1 MQSDCASLVECA
13 VHHTISH
20 SIGAPRDSLPLIPA
34 MGVGTETG
42 HRAARL
48 SCALFLIAV
57 IGSLVHWSATDDLFK
72 RNVKSATST
81 AGIIVVV
88 AQVPLIGA
96 MPKSALENLVGTLVG
111 ASLGVIVF
119 FSWDRLV
126 RDPDVH
132 ACVATHGGQLDVVM
146 WIAGVLADCRVMSGS
161 FCMGTCLSLHPSPIQ
176 VPLQYDVDYYLR
188 LLSTPMVRRA
198 PI

>member
-1 MQSDCASLVECA
+1 
-13 VHHTISH
+13 
-20 SIGAPRDSLPLIPA
+20 

-48 SCALFLIAV
+48 ACALFLIAA
-57 IGSLVHWSATDDLFK
+57 IGSLVHWSASDDLIK

-96 MPKSALENLVGTLVG
+96 MPKSALENVVGTLVG

-126 RDPDVH
+126 RGYDCH
-132 ACVATHGGQLDVVM
+132 ACAASGMTEVWTIM
-146 WIAGVLADCRVMSGS
+146 WIMN
-161 FCMGTCLSLHPSPIQ
+161 
-176 VPLQYDVDYYLR
+176 
-188 LLSTPMVRRA
+188 
-198 PI
+198 